1 MKITSLKKEDAKMK
15 TNNMGLKKDEAF
27 QRHKDLKQEINTII
41 RNINLKFDFK
51 NFTIEKLQPLE
62 KVS

>member
-41 RNINLKFDFK
+41 RNINIKFDFK